1 MEHNHSHSH
10 AVVLTNVN
18 RAFVTGIILNLLFVI
33 TEVIAGLYIHSLS
46 LLSDAGHNLADV
58 GSLALSLL
66 AFKLVKVK
74 SNSKFTYGYR
84 KTTILTALFN
94 SVILLV
100 SIGAISYEALRR
112 ILHPEPLPGNVIAIV
127 AGVGIIVN
135 GVTALM
141 FMKEKGKDLN
151 IKGAYL
157 HLLADAAVSAAL
169 VVGGIII
176 IYTGWF
182 WLDPMLSLLIALVIL
197 FSTWGLL
204 RDSLRLS
211 LDGVPRDIDL
221 QKVKD
226 EAIKI
231 KGIERIHH
239 VHVWAMSTTENAM
252 TAHLVI
258 DQEMTAEMEVQA
270 KNNFRHA
277 MEHLN
282 IQHVTLETEK

>member
-1 MEHNHSHSH
+1 
-10 AVVLTNVN
+10 
-18 RAFVTGIILNLLFVI
+18 
-33 TEVIAGLYIHSLS
+33 
-46 LLSDAGHNLADV
+46 
-58 GSLALSLL
+58 
-66 AFKLVKVK
+66 
-74 SNSKFTYGYR
+74 
-84 KTTILTALFN
+84 
-94 SVILLV
+94 LV